1 MRISKKIPYN
11 PLLLISGIVMGL
23 YYHHLSI
30 LGEAILLISQAE
42 PHGILAIFLPILIFE
57 GAFKTEWHV
66 FKKFIGQSL
75 IIGVLSSVVGPFL
88 IMLAIKLIIDVNDVI
103 SE

>member
-1 MRISKKIPYN
+1 
-11 PLLLISGIVMGL
+11 MGL

-30 LGEAILLISQAE
+30 LGQAILLVSKAE
-42 PHGILAIFLPILIFE
+42 PHGVLAIFLPILIFE

-75 IIGVLSSVVGPFL
+75 IIGVLSSILGAIL
-88 IMLAIKLIIDVNDVI
+88 IMLAIKLIIDTNNVSFD
-103 SE
+103 